1 MSTENDRNKKQANWR
16 RVRLWIF
23 ACLSALFTIAPFIFK
38 SQHWPGGNLMVIL
51 IPIPVAILLMCI
63 NKLFS
68 SDNYLP
74 DSNDTECALRVDYR
88 VRYSINRAMK
98 MKQWQAWAMIALAGI
113 SIVLYAVMKCVGYG
127 DFLVETL
134 LGIIGFSIVLFT
146 TGILTLKASKR
157 LEASLKM
164 NNQEEFGL
172 ALKKYKRQRTL
183 ILWCLLIIFT
193 IITAIIISAIN
204 A

>member
-1 MSTENDRNKKQANWR
+1 
-16 RVRLWIF
+16 
-23 ACLSALFTIAPFIFK
+23 
-38 SQHWPGGNLMVIL
+38 MVIL